1 MHIKHIE
8 LSNFRKLLSVRID
21 LADETTLFVGANNSG
36 KTSAMLAMRRF
47 LTNRGRKFDTHD
59 ITLCHW
65 GGINALGATWLA
77 GRAGDVPPNLS
88 ISSWTSF
95 MPALDLWLTVSPREL
110 HHVSKLVPTLDW
122 TGGLLGIRLRLEP
135 VNPELLYKE
144 FLDAIEATE
153 KMKAAVAAG
162 KEPNAAEAKLTL
174 WPANLMDFLARRLDH
189 HFKIRAYVLDLD
201 GLVDPKKSKAR
212 PQILA
217 DNSIPLDGDP
227 LSGLIRVD
235 EVNAQRGF
243 GEASSAD
250 PDDIRSTRSAGHRL
264 SDQLRAYYNK
274 HLDPSD
280 SPEAE
285 DLGALQAIEQA
296 QNAFDAR
303 LTEAFQAAF
312 TEVRGIGYP
321 GVTDPKPHV
330 STRLRAVDGLNHQA
344 AVSFQVDMIGPK
356 GEVPVIRLPEDNNG
370 LGYQNLISMIFR
382 LMSFRDAWMRVKKA
396 AKTVEE
402 FEFEPLHLVLVE
414 EPEAHLHAQVQ
425 QVFIKK
431 AYGVLRA
438 HKDLGDGRTLR
449 TQLVVST
456 HSSHVAHET
465 PYSSLRYFRRL
476 PAGMDGVNVPVST
489 VVNLTRAFGQ
499 ETETSRFVTRYI
511 RAHHADLFFADAVI
525 LVEGSA
531 EKMMLPNFIKR
542 DFQRL
547 NQGYITILEVG
558 GSHAHKLESLMNL
571 LGITTLIITD
581 LDAQKGS
588 AVQPK
593 IGDGQVTNNDT
604 LKSWWPKASAIDDL
618 LGAQVLKVKK
628 EDELYSVRVAY
639 QTPVLVRWPV
649 TETDTQTALPYTF
662 EDALAFENLKF
673 FSSLEGT
680 GLVARF
686 REAISQNQ
694 DVDVIGKL
702 LLEALRKGVKA
713 EFALNVLGAEGFET
727 LQVPNYIAE
736 GLAWL
741 EAQMQKKQVEFLA
754 GAEGPQNG

>member
-1 MHIKHIE
+1 
-8 LSNFRKLLSVRID
+8 
-21 LADETTLFVGANNSG
+21 
-36 KTSAMLAMRRF
+36 
-47 LTNRGRKFDTHD
+47 
-59 ITLCHW
+59 
-65 GGINALGATWLA
+65 
-77 GRAGDVPPNLS
+77 
-88 ISSWTSF
+88 
-95 MPALDLWLTVSPREL
+95 
-110 HHVSKLVPTLDW
+110 
-122 TGGLLGIRLRLEP
+122 
-135 VNPELLYKE
+135 
-144 FLDAIEATE
+144 
-153 KMKAAVAAG
+153 
-162 KEPNAAEAKLTL
+162 
-174 WPANLMDFLARRLDH
+174 
-189 HFKIRAYVLDLD
+189 
-201 GLVDPKKSKAR
+201 
-212 PQILA
+212 
-217 DNSIPLDGDP
+217 
-227 LSGLIRVD
+227 
-235 EVNAQRGF
+235 
-243 GEASSAD
+243 
-250 PDDIRSTRSAGHRL
+250 
-264 SDQLRAYYNK
+264 
-274 HLDPSD
+274 
-280 SPEAE
+280 
-285 DLGALQAIEQA
+285 
-296 QNAFDAR
+296 
-303 LTEAFQAAF
+303 
-312 TEVRGIGYP
+312 
-321 GVTDPKPHV
+321 VTDPKPHV
-330 STRLRAVDGLNHQA
+330 STRLRTVDGLNHKA
-344 AVSFQVDMIGPK
+344 AVSFQVDMIGPQ

-396 AKTVEE
+396 AKVVEE
-402 FEFEPLHLVLVE
+402 VEFEPLHLVLVE

-438 HKDLGDGRTLR
+438 HEDLGDGRTLR

-489 VVNLTRAFGQ
+489 VVNLTKAFGQ

-604 LKSWWPKASAIDDL
+604 LKSWWPKVSAIDDL
-618 LGAQVLKVKK
+618 LGAQTSKVKK

-639 QTPVLVRWPV
+639 QIPVLVRWPV
-649 TETDTQTALPYTF
+649 TEIDMQPALPYTF
-662 EDALAFENLKF
+662 EDALAFENLTF

-686 REAISQNQ
+686 REAISQNH

-702 LLEALRKGVKA
+702 LFEALRKGVKA
-713 EFALNVLGAEGFET
+713 EFALNVLGAEGFEA
-727 LQVPNYIAE
+727 LKLPNYIAE
-736 GLAWL
+736 GLGWL
-741 EAQMQKKQVEFLA
+741 ETQLQKKQVDLA
-754 GAEGPQNG
+754 GAEEPLND